1 MQYFNLNNLIYD
13 VSLLKHNIEK
23 IDNWE
28 YYGKGRA
35 RLGVC
40 LSDRGTI
47 LHIASKF
54 KNAKEIIYKIESNCI
69 HPYERVLPHTDHDR
83 RVTCNIPVS
92 GDFKNSYVKF
102 YDESATSTSIESTPS
117 TTKVNTAKIYDNASV
132 IDKVSYTTPICFDT
146 QNIHG
151 VDNLTK
157 QMRYI
162 ITISF
167 NLNLSYDDIFD
178 MYNKG
183 ELLI

>member
-13 VSLLKHNIEK
+13 TSLLKENILN

-28 YYGKGRA
+28 YYGTGRA
-35 RLGVC
+35 KLGVC
-40 LSDRGTI
+40 LSNRETV

-54 KNAKEIIYKIESNCI
+54 KNPKKVIYKIESNCI

-92 GDFKNSYVKF
+92 GDFENSYVKF
-102 YDESATSTSIESTPS
+102 YDNSGTAVSMPNTPI
-117 TTKVNTAKIYDNASV
+117 TTKENTAKRYDNAKV
-132 IDKVSYTTPICFDT
+132 INKISYTTPICFDT

-157 QMRYI
+157 EPRYV

-167 NLNLSYDDIFD
+167 DLGLSYDDIFN
-178 MYNKG
+178 MYTAG
-183 ELLI
+183 ELIK